1 MPGGSKQKIKF
12 TSLGGAFFVF
22 VITGGT
28 FLTLVQV
35 TFDPQWYATIMG
47 GEMGKLFA
55 PIFCLGSG
63 VICFFSLFRIFQFF
77 LLYQDGQS
85 LFF

>member
-1 MPGGSKQKIKF
+1 MPILGA
-12 TSLGGAFFVF
+12 SLFIF
-22 VITGGT
+22 VIPGGT

-35 TFDPQWYATIMG
+35 TFVLQWYTTIMG
-47 GEMGKLFA
+47 SEMGKLFA

-77 LLYQDGQS
+77 TLKGKS
-85 LFF
+85 

>member
-1 MPGGSKQKIKF
+1 MLGGSKQKIKY
-12 TSLGGAFFVF
+12 TSLGEAFFVV

-35 TFDPQWYATIMG
+35 TFDPQWYTTIMG

-55 PIFCLGSG
+55 PIF
-63 VICFFSLFRIFQFF
+63 VWVAV
-77 LLYQDGQS
+77 
-85 LFF
+85 

>member
-1 MPGGSKQKIKF
+1 MPSGSKQKIKY

-35 TFDPQWYATIMG
+35 TFDPHWYATIMG

-77 LLYQDGQS
+77 TLKGKS
-85 LFF
+85 